1 MRVRKLKNVS
11 EHDVVAELDEGT
23 TLIIPPNAEAKNIR
37 VQNLTDIHEDCEVTS
52 DLGEIRES
60 KPGKTK
66 LLG

>member
-1 MRVRKLKNVS
+1 MRCRRVKNIS
-11 EHDVVAELDEGT
+11 NHDVTAELDEGT
-23 TLIIPPNAEAKNIR
+23 KLIIPPNIEAKNIR
-37 VQNLTDIHEDCEVTS
+37 VQNLSDIHKDCEVVS